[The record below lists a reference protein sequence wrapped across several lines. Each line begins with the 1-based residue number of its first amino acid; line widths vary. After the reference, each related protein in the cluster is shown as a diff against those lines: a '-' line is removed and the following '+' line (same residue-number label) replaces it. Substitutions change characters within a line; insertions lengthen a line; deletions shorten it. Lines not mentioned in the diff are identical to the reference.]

1 MGEILP
7 EVANSG
13 ENGERTK
20 TWTTMFGVDVSVVVD
35 AFDVVFLNG
44 CTPPLVVRLTP
55 PMSTTLFCDVF
66 FLRWL
71 NYLTKFSQHI

>member
-35 AFDVVFLNG
+35 AFDVVFFFEWMYS
-44 CTPPLVVRLTP
+44 PPCRAVD
-55 PMSTTLFCDVF
+55 TTHANDS
-66 FLRWL
+66 FL
-71 NYLTKFSQHI
+71 